1 MIRSY
6 IIYRHCQ
13 EKQISLFQP
22 TSILGNLGKSRRY
35 HRPGRLD
42 KVRQLGIRS
51 TARYIL
57 HRQTFHFSCGDTSI
71 LHFISA
77 LSIRELLMNFS
88 PHKYFCL
95 AQYLLEDIWHSIC
108 SACHFGR
115 NRGPAAILADYHHST
130 NRLHRLGQ
138 PLKRGGEPD
147 PPSLGGTTPPKRG
160 VPVNPSLGGVT
171 TQPDYMIS
179 PPPRMGGSMPLP
191 NEPKLSSKRTP
202 IKGGWS
208 PLDPLA
214 EPPVGGDSN

>member
-1 MIRSY
+1 
-6 IIYRHCQ
+6 
-13 EKQISLFQP
+13 
-22 TSILGNLGKSRRY
+22 
-35 HRPGRLD
+35 
-42 KVRQLGIRS
+42 
-51 TARYIL
+51 
-57 HRQTFHFSCGDTSI
+57 
-71 LHFISA
+71 
-77 LSIRELLMNFS
+77 MNFS
-88 PHKYFCL
+88 PHEYFCL
-95 AQYLLEDIWHSIC
+95 AQYLLGDIWHSIC

-208 PLDPLA
+208 PLDPLSD
-214 EPPVGGDSN
+214 PLVGGDSNQEPMVERYHFQPSHPNGDTSPPTAATASYCDRRASTRS